1 MYITL
6 NLLLYL
12 LSEANKEI
20 VQLNQTIIQ
29 KDSKM
34 AEYQNNF
41 KIISCPNFLLLSLF
55 F

>member
-6 NLLLYL
+6 NFLLYL

-20 VQLNQTIIQ
+20 VKLNQTIIE

-34 AEYQNNF
+34 AEYQNKF
-41 KIISCPNFLLLSLF
+41 KTISCNFYLYLYL
-55 F
+55 